1 MRLVRQ
7 KYYTANGEAKINC
20 YKIAIGKKYILE
32 AGINEKD
39 DLEVYAEKN
48 KIIVRKRRT
57 NEKKKTKK
65 VG

>member
-1 MRLVRQ
+1 MRLVQQ

-39 DLEVYAEKN
+39 DLEVYVEKN
-48 KIIVRKRRT
+48 KIIIRKKE
-57 NEKKKTKK
+57 NKWKEED
-65 VG
+65 

>member
-48 KIIVRKRRT
+48 KIIVRKKE
-57 NEKKKTKK
+57 NKWKEED
-65 VG
+65 